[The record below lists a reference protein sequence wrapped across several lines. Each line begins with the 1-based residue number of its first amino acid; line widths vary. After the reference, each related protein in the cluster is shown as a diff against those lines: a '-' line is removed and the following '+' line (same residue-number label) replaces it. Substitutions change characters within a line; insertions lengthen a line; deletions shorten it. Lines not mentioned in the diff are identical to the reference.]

1 VDGSIR
7 GRDFRLLVASNGLS
21 AFGDELA
28 LIALTIKVT
37 HLTDSGLAVAALLI
51 AGLLP
56 MVLFAP
62 VAGLLVDR
70 FETTETLALSVL
82 FQAGL
87 AVGLAFTTSLPLILA
102 LTFLLGAGAAVSS
115 PAVYTLVPV
124 AVGEARVTE
133 ANAYLETGRYVGM
146 VTGPA
151 LAGILSAG
159 PGTRAALLVDAL
171 TFLMI
176 GLAAMAMRIR
186 RHPEPQAAS
195 GQRREEIREGFRF
208 IARDRVLLLAFTAV
222 GAVIL
227 FAAMDNV
234 AEVFFARDSLNAGD
248 WGFGLLA
255 SGWLLGMV
263 AGAVVIGRKL
273 PTERLIPSWMTA
285 AAVGGLAL
293 VAAASLPI
301 VWFAVAMFVVG
312 GVTNG
317 VQTVAGRSLLVHRTP
332 DRLRGR
338 VFAAYGGLA
347 NGMQLAATAVAGVI
361 VAAVGGRIALL
372 VGGIGAAVAGTV
384 GYLWYAA
391 LPADVKRSP
400 VVLPESD
407 QVTTVAE
414 GEPGTPI
421 ESGLVPPIE
430 SGLVPPAES
439 EPATP
444 TEA

>member
-1 VDGSIR
+1 VEGSIR
-7 GRDFRLLVASNGLS
+7 GRDFRLLVASTGLS
-21 AFGDELA
+21 ALGDELA
-28 LIALTIKVT
+28 LIALTIKVAN
-37 HLTDSGLAVAALLI
+37 LTDSGLAVAALLI

-70 FETTETLALSVL
+70 HETTETLALSVIA
-82 FQAGL
+82 QAAL
-87 AVGLAFTTSLPLILA
+87 AVGLAFTTSLPLILV

-115 PAVYTLVPV
+115 PAVYTLVPI
-124 AVGEARVTE
+124 AVGEDRVTE
-133 ANAYLETGRYVGM
+133 ANAYLETGRYAGM
-146 VTGPA
+146 VAGPA
-151 LAGILSAG
+151 LAGILAAG
-159 PGTRAALLVDAL
+159 PGARAALLVDAL
-171 TFLMI
+171 TFLLI
-176 GLAAMAMRIR
+176 ALAAMALRIR
-186 RHPEPQAAS
+186 RQPQAQEMA

-208 IARDRVLLLAFTAV
+208 IRRDRVLLLAFTAV

-234 AEVFFARDSLNAGD
+234 AEVFFARESLKAGD
-248 WGFGLLA
+248 WGLGLLA

-263 AGAVVIGRKL
+263 GGAVVIGRTL
-273 PTERLIPSWMTA
+273 LTSRLVPSWMAAAIVGGAAVTA
-285 AAVGGLAL
+285 AAAFPV
-293 VAAASLPI
+293 

-312 GVTNG
+312 GVANG

-347 NGMQLAATAVAGVI
+347 NGMQLAATAVGGVI
-361 VAAVGGRIALL
+361 VAAVGGRVALL

-400 VVLPESD
+400 IVLPDSD
-407 QVTTVAE
+407 QVAVVGE
-414 GEPGTPI
+414 GEPGAAIGT
-421 ESGLVPPIE
+421 GLVPPVE
-430 SGLVPPAES
+430 SGLAPSAEI
-439 EPATP
+439 EPASP
-444 TEA
+444 TES